1 MLTALRPLCIVLSL
15 VVASIGL
22 TACAPAAEDAPAAE
36 AQEMASTEN
45 EGALAADLLKDWESL
60 KTLMMAIAD
69 AMPTENFDYK
79 PTDELRDFGEQIMHV
94 AGAQVGLMGRVDAG
108 AEAPD
113 LGEPMDKAGF
123 LEALGASFDYGTA
136 ILQGQTDAS
145 LQELVDGGFL
155 GESTR
160 ARVVYRTMI
169 HTWSEYG
176 VQTVYLRLNDL
187 VPPASQ

>member
-1 MLTALRPLCIVLSL
+1 MLASLRPLCLVLPL

-22 TACAPAAEDAPAAE
+22 TACAPAAEDAPAVE
-36 AQEMASTEN
+36 AQDMESPEN
-45 EGALAADLLKDWESL
+45 EGALAADLLKDWEGM
-60 KTLMMAIAD
+60 KTLMMAIAE
-69 AMPTENFDYK
+69 AMPAENFDYK
-79 PTDELRDFGEQIMHV
+79 PTDELRNFGEQVMHV
-94 AGAQVGLMGRVDAG
+94 ADAQVGLMGHVDAS

-113 LGEPMDKAGF
+113 LGEPADKATF
-123 LEALGASFDYGTA
+123 LQALGDSFDFGTQ

-145 LQELVDGGFL
+145 LQEMVDGGFL

-160 ARVVYRTMI
+160 ARIVYRTMI

>member
-1 MLTALRPLCIVLSL
+1 MHSALRPLCFTLSL
-15 VVASIGL
+15 VLTSIGL
-22 TACAPAAEDAPAAE
+22 AACGPGADEAPVAD
-36 AQEMASTEN
+36 AQEMATPEN

-60 KTLMMAIAD
+60 KTLMMEIGD
-69 AMPTENFDYK
+69 AMPADSFDYK
-79 PTDELRDFGEQIMHV
+79 PTDELRNFGEQIMHI
-94 AGAQVGLMGRVDAG
+94 AGAQVGLMGRVDAS

-113 LGEPMDKAGF
+113 LGEPTEKADF
-123 LEALGASFDYGTA
+123 LQALSDSFDFGTQV
-136 ILQGQTDAS
+136 LQDQTDAS

-160 ARVVYRTMI
+160 ARIVYRTMI

-176 VQTVYLRLNDL
+176 VQTVYLRLNDI

>member
-1 MLTALRPLCIVLSL
+1 MHSALRPLCFTLSL
-15 VVASIGL
+15 VLTSIGL
-22 TACAPAAEDAPAAE
+22 AACGPGADDPPVAD
-36 AQEMASTEN
+36 AQEMATPAD

-60 KTLMMAIAD
+60 KTLMMEIGD
-69 AMPTENFDYK
+69 AMPADSFDYK
-79 PTDELRDFGEQIMHV
+79 PTDELRNFGEQIMHV
-94 AGAQVGLMGRVDAG
+94 AGAQVGIMGRVDAS

-113 LGEPMDKAGF
+113 LGEPTEKADF
-123 LEALGASFDYGTA
+123 LQALSDSFDFGTQV
-136 ILQGQTDAS
+136 LQNQTDAS

-187 VPPASQ
+187 VPPTSR

>member
-1 MLTALRPLCIVLSL
+1 MLASFRPLCLVLPL

-22 TACAPAAEDAPAAE
+22 TACAPAAEDAPAVE
-36 AQEMASTEN
+36 AQDMESPEN
-45 EGALAADLLKDWESL
+45 EGALAADLLKDWEGM
-60 KTLMMAIAD
+60 KTLMMAIAE
-69 AMPTENFDYK
+69 AMPAENFDYK
-79 PTDELRDFGEQIMHV
+79 PTDELRNFGEQVMHV
-94 AGAQVGLMGRVDAG
+94 AGAQVGLMGRVDAS

-113 LGEPMDKAGF
+113 LGEPADKATF
-123 LEALGASFDYGTA
+123 LQALGDSFDFGTQ

-145 LQELVDGGFL
+145 LQEMVDGGFL

-160 ARVVYRTMI
+160 ARIVYRTMI